1 MSGVQVEADFLKPLP
16 LRELLKVGRDSWRKF
31 YALNRSFPGDILS
44 RLAYERSLAS
54 ILVTELSTPKT
65 VVIQIYLPIFEREVC
80 RDFSLILM
88 HFHEALRI
96 VSGYQRPESR
106 RMRISFFRINS
117 HDPLTKYFF
126 TDHLKTV
133 YRDDA
138 TRLSLC

>member
-31 YALNRSFPGDILS
+31 YDLNRSFPGDILS

-88 HFHEALRI
+88 HFDEALRI
-96 VSGYQRPESR
+96 ISGYRPE
-106 RMRISFFRINS
+106 
-117 HDPLTKYFF
+117 T
-126 TDHLKTV
+126 
-133 YRDDA
+133 
-138 TRLSLC
+138 